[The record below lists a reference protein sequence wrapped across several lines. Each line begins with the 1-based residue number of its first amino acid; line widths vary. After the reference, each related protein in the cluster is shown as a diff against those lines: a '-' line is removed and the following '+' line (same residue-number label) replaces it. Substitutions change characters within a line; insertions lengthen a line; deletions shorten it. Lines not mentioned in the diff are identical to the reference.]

1 MARYPAS
8 RAAFAY
14 PAKLETD
21 EDGRVVVTLPDFGW
35 GATDG
40 ADRDEA
46 LTEAS
51 DLLRE
56 LLATTMI
63 EGAEIPAPSPARGRP
78 MVAAPAVIAAKAA
91 LYIELR
97 TSGMTKVALAK
108 HMGVHESDV
117 RRLLNP
123 EHASKIGRIEDALA
137 VFGKRLVVGV
147 A

>member
-1 MARYPAS
+1 
-8 RAAFAY
+8 
-14 PAKLETD
+14 
-21 EDGRVVVTLPDFGW
+21 
-35 GATDG
+35 
-40 ADRDEA
+40 
-46 LTEAS
+46 
-51 DLLRE
+51 
-56 LLATTMI
+56 
-63 EGAEIPAPSPARGRP
+63 

-91 LYIELR
+91 LYTELR

-137 VFGKRLVVGV
+137 VFGKRLVVVV